1 MHDPRYEKLADILV
15 GHSTKVQEGENVLI
29 EAIDIPDEMVITLIR
44 KVRER
49 GGNPVVTLKRNR
61 IQRER
66 IRKDGLFVVE
76 DLKPLIKSRPAL
88 R

>member
-76 DLKPLIKSRPAL
+76 DLKPLNPDQL
-88 R
+88 

>member
-76 DLKPLIKSRPAL
+76 DLKPLA
-88 R
+88 